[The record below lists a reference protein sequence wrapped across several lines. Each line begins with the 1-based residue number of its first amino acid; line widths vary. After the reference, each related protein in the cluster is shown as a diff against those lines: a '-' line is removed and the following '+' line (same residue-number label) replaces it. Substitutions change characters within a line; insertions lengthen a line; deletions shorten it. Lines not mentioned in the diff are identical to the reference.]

1 MARHLLDKVHV
12 YDVPWQTSDG
22 EFITDNIDGQDMMA
36 WITQGPIADRTVEH
50 LGASDEGV
58 ALYRRMLRREL
69 SKMEKGEDPIG
80 VIRDPV
86 RNKWIDLPNERKKH
100 HNSEGLRSW
109 IMRTHAAYSPIA
121 EDIIR
126 LFETKTKEPVR
137 LVG

>member
-1 MARHLLDKVHV
+1 
-12 YDVPWQTSDG
+12 
-22 EFITDNIDGQDMMA
+22 
-36 WITQGPIADRTVEH
+36 
-50 LGASDEGV
+50 
-58 ALYRRMLRREL
+58 MLRREL

-80 VIRDPV
+80 VIRDPA

-126 LFETKTKEPVR
+126 LFETKAKDPVR